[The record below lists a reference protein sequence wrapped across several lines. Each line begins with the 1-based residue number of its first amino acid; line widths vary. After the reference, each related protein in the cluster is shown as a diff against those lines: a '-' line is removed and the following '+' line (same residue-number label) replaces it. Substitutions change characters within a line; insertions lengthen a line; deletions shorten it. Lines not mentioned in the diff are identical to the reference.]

1 MLWFYYIIPYIEQ
14 ALHWMMGA
22 LHQGHIWHG

>member
-14 ALHWMMGA
+14 ALHWMIGA
-22 LHQGHIWHG
+22 LPPGCIWHW